1 VEVQWCVDHNGD
13 HGGMFS
19 YRICQ
24 NQTIINKFL
33 DPTYS
38 PTDDEHEEAEKCMEA
53 GILPCTD
60 VDGQA
65 CDYNPDC
72 SEGEACYRNDWFTCN
87 AYSGTSCKGV
97 DGAALNSCK
106 TTIAGGYTVTKKIK
120 IPSFITNHTLLGWK
134 WNAEETSQV
143 YLGCADIAIT
153 K

>member
-1 VEVQWCVDHNGD
+1 
-13 HGGMFS
+13 MFS

-33 DPTYS
+33 DPTYT

-60 VDGQA
+60 VDGQT

-120 IPSFITNHTLLGWK
+120 IPNFVTNHTLLGWK